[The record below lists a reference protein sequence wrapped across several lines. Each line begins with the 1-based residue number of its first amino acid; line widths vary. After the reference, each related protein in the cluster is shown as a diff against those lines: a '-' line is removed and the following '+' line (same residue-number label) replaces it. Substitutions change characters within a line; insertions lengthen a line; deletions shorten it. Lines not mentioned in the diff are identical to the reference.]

1 MYKIFI
7 LLTVLAATA
16 LFFACGDQA
25 AKDTNSSGNVVLQN
39 PGDTPT
45 AAYKRLFAAVKAKN
59 TEAIKAELSVK
70 SQAFAQTLAAKQGS
84 AIEKVFENG
93 FTATTFAEKLPELR
107 DERIKDNMGAL
118 EVWNSKDSKWE
129 DLPFVREESGWK
141 LAIGEIFGGSFKSP
155 GKGLD
160 AKEKEAAN
168 AMSGNN
174 GMKRIEIPANMNAN
188 MNAQHM
194 IPPANR

>member
-1 MYKIFI
+1 MQKIFI
-7 LLTVLAATA
+7 LCTIIAAAT

-25 AKDTNSSGNVVLQN
+25 GQTNKPSLQN
-39 PGDTPT
+39 PDDTPT
-45 AAYKRLFAAVKAKN
+45 TAYKRLYAAVKSKN
-59 TEAIKAELSVK
+59 TESIKAELSTK
-70 SQAFAQTLAAKQGS
+70 TQSFAQSIAGRQNS
-84 AIEKVFENG
+84 PIEKVLENG
-93 FTATTFAEKLPELR
+93 FTATTFADSLPELR

-141 LAIGEIFGGSFKSP
+141 LAIGDIFAGSYKSP

-168 AMSGNN
+168 TMSGN
-174 GMKRIEIPANMNAN
+174 GGIKRVD
-188 MNAQHM
+188 
-194 IPPANR
+194 PPANFNANLNTNTSPRRPPTPER